1 MSFYRMN
8 PTTFP
13 ILVGVALSFIT
24 VGADYLV
31 KRSSQAPGFSG
42 WRSLLLGATIYAL
55 TAVGWFFVMR
65 YVKLSVLG
73 VLYAVTCAV
82 LLVFLGVAQFHE
94 RLVWQE
100 VMGVAFALVS
110 LVLLSRF
117 A

>member
-1 MSFYRMN
+1 
-8 PTTFP
+8 
-13 ILVGVALSFIT
+13 
-24 VGADYLV
+24 
-31 KRSSQAPGFSG
+31 
-42 WRSLLLGATIYAL
+42 
-55 TAVGWFFVMR
+55 MR